1 MGQEQ
6 QNLFQELQR
15 ANQELL
21 RAYDE
26 TIEGWVRALALRDR
40 NTEGH
45 SLRLVELS
53 LKVAR
58 ELGLGGEDLVHL
70 RRGALLHDI
79 GKLAVAD
86 AILFKPGALTPT
98 ERKYLELHTQFGY
111 EFLAP
116 ISFLKPAAEIAYCH
130 HENWDGSG
138 YPRGLKGE
146 NIPLLARI
154 VSVCNVFDVLASDQP
169 YRAAWDNKNALRYI
183 EEKAGKQFDPKIVE
197 VFLGLFSHE
206 NQLPHRG

>member
-1 MGQEQ
+1 MEQGQQ
-6 QNLFQELQR
+6 QIFRELQR

-21 RAYDE
+21 QVYDE

-40 NTEGH
+40 NTETH

-53 LKVAR
+53 LTIAR
-58 ELGLGGEDLVHL
+58 KLDIGDEHLVHL

-79 GKLAVAD
+79 GKLAIAD

-98 ERKYLELHTQFGY
+98 ERKYLELHTEFGY
-111 EFLAP
+111 ELLAP
-116 ISFLKPAAEIAYCH
+116 ISFLKPAAEIAHCH

-146 NIPLLARI
+146 NIPLWARI
-154 VSVCNVFDVLASDQP
+154 ISVGNVFDVLTSDQP
-169 YRAAWDNKNALRYI
+169 YRAAWDKKNALRHI
-183 EEKAGKQFDPKIVE
+183 EEKAGKQFDPAIVD
-197 VFLGLFSHE
+197 VFLRLLSRE
-206 NQLPHRG
+206 N